1 MTAHDSRWGRP
12 VFWRTLIYV
21 VVSVVAL
28 VGVIQVVGN
37 DMGENC
43 QDSYSC
49 RGFLIS
55 GAECLDDNGEH
66 YCSRYCERDDD
77 CPLQWACG
85 EAVPTA
91 LTIKTGFLDSI
102 CLKPR

>member
-1 MTAHDSRWGRP
+1 MTSRDFPLARP
-12 VFWRTLIYV
+12 VFWWTLICIVFSV
-21 VVSVVAL
+21 VVL
-28 VGVIQVVGN
+28 VGVIQIVGN

-66 YCSRYCERDDD
+66 YCSRYCERDDE
-77 CPLQWACG
+77 CPLQWTCG

-91 LTIKTGFLDSI
+91 LTIKTGFFDGI